1 MQTRPGPAFG
11 RLVAVVVVALTWLF
25 AGPATAGIA
34 RTDELPRYA
43 QRVIAAPTSPGLAA
57 WGLAYNPVSDELA
70 VGDYVAKQVRR
81 YSRAGAY
88 LGDFTNPGGAVPGV
102 ASALTIDPRD
112 GSYYLAVT
120 GAATQPIDVVK
131 YSATGRFIAK
141 FGITQK
147 VAWLAVD
154 PSTGDLWIPDAF
166 GGRTTIKRY
175 AVSIPA
181 GSTTGRLTL
190 KLSIKRPG
198 SRPGQVRWAT
208 GVVTDRAGNL
218 YVADTGNVTVHVF
231 GANGNWKYD
240 IGNRTTLT
248 GDLRGLALD
257 ESLDR
262 LYVSNSAGATIE
274 AFALSTR
281 AWAGRMGSEG
291 TGPGQFVD
299 GARQLAV
306 GPDHMVWAADYGQ
319 RRVLGFGADGIPA
332 MVFPDPALPEDPAG
346 LSVPRGVD
354 VDPAS
359 GDVLVVDSFGQ
370 HVLRYAT
377 DGTLL
382 ARAGRRGSA
391 PPDGMNYP
399 KAVAVDP
406 ATGNVWVSSYEGQPF
421 VLGYSADLTTGQGQ
435 IMTPRFTADIEI
447 SGGLL
452 YTVQTSPAAVRV
464 YDLTSKALVRQW
476 ASPVARLAAV
486 AVDPA
491 TGDIWL
497 GSESA
502 RSLTILSPSGA
513 ATTVALGGVAW
524 GISIRGDRVFVSD
537 GAAGVVRVLDRLTRT
552 EVATIGGPG
561 TTFGKLGGPAGLA
574 VDPTGNL
581 YVAEQKNGRI
591 TVFGQAP
598 PVRANV
604 PSVVIEPGLGSG
616 VQPVV
621 SGSAGAGA
629 GIAFVDVQ
637 VRDTLTGQYFDTQR
651 NRWSTTAAWNR
662 AVVWGDITAPSWR
675 VTVQLPL
682 PASGTYDVS
691 ARAVDRAGVLS
702 SASRATLKRT

>member
-1 MQTRPGPAFG
+1 MVPLSGPVLG
-11 RLVAVVVVALTWLF
+11 RLAAALILALTWLS
-25 AGPATAGIA
+25 AGPAASGTARGEA
-34 RTDELPRYA
+34 LPSYA
-43 QRVIAAPTSPGLAA
+43 QRVIAAPTTPGLAA

-88 LGDFTNPGGAVPGV
+88 LGDFTNPGGSVPGV

-120 GAATQPIDVVK
+120 GSATQPIDVVK
-131 YSATGRFIAK
+131 YSPTGQFIAK
-141 FGITQK
+141 FSLAQK

-175 AVSIPA
+175 AVSVPT
-181 GSTTGRLTL
+181 GSPTGRLTL
-190 KLSIKRPG
+190 KLTINRPG
-198 SRPGQVRWAT
+198 TGPGQVRWAT

-218 YVADTGNVTVHVF
+218 YVADTGNVTIHVF
-231 GANGNWKYD
+231 GANGTWKYD

-248 GDLRGLALD
+248 GDLRGIALD
-257 ESLDR
+257 ETLDR
-262 LYVSNSAGATIE
+262 LYVSNAAGATIE
-274 AFALSTR
+274 AFVLSTR
-281 AWAGRMGSEG
+281 AWAGRLGSEG

-306 GPDHMVWAADYGQ
+306 GPDHLVWAADYGQ

-332 MVFPDPALPEDPAG
+332 VVFPDPALPEDPAG

-370 HVLRYAT
+370 HVLRYAA

-421 VLGYSADLTTGQGQ
+421 VLGYSADLTTGLGQ
-435 IMTPRFTADIEI
+435 IVTPRFTADIEI

-452 YTVQTSPAAVRV
+452 YTVQTAPAAVRV
-464 YDLTSKALVRQW
+464 YDLTTKALVRQW
-476 ASPVARLAAV
+476 ASPVARLAAL

-502 RSLTILSPSGA
+502 RSLTILAPSGA
-513 ATTVALGGVAW
+513 ATTVPMGGVAW
-524 GISIRGDRVFVSD
+524 GITIRGDRVFVSD
-537 GAAGVVRVLDRLTRT
+537 GAAGVVRVLDRRTRT
-552 EVATIGGPG
+552 QVASIGGPG

-574 VDPTGNL
+574 LDPVGNL
-581 YVAEQKNGRI
+581 YVAEQKNARI
-591 TVFGQAP
+591 TVFGESPSA
-598 PVRANV
+598 RANA
-604 PSVVIEPGLGSG
+604 PTVVITPGLGDG
-616 VQPVV
+616 AQPVV

-629 GIAFVDVQ
+629 GIAFVEVQ
-637 VRDTLTGQYFDTQR
+637 VRDALTGQYFDAQR
-651 NRWSTTAAWNR
+651 NRWSIAAAWSR
-662 AVVWGDITAPSWR
+662 AVVWGDATAPTWR
-675 VTVQLPL
+675 LTVQLPL
-682 PASGTYDVS
+682 AATGTYAVS
-691 ARAVDRAGVLS
+691 ARSVDRTGVVS
-702 SASRATLKRT
+702 SATRATLKRT